1 MLKQLLT
8 ASAVLAMLLAGTT
21 PSFAQT
27 QQKTL
32 LAQTQ
37 PAPAAPVSPDDLQ
50 KFAGA
55 IKLLLEIEQD
65 SRTQIAKAIE
75 GQGFSRERFREIL
88 MAQSN
93 PQAKPSQEISQDEM
107 QKFAE
112 VISQAQK
119 IQEQTQAKQEEAV
132 KSQGLDVDRFNEILA
147 AVRQN
152 PTLKEQV
159 QQMLK

>member
-1 MLKQLLT
+1 MLQKILT
-8 ASAVLAMLLAGTT
+8 ASAVLGLLLTGAV
-21 PSFAQT
+21 PSYAQT
-27 QQKTL
+27 QQRTL
-32 LAQTQ
+32 LAQNQ
-37 PAPAAPVSPDDLQ
+37 PAPAAQVSSDDLQ

-55 IKLLLEIEQD
+55 LKLLLEIEQD
-65 SRTQIAKAIE
+65 SQTKIAEAIKDR
-75 GQGFSRERFREIL
+75 GFSQDRFRAIL
-88 MAQSN
+88 MAQRN
-93 PQAKPSQEISQDEM
+93 PEAKPSPEISQEEM

-132 KSQGLDVDRFNEILA
+132 QSQGLNVDRFNEILA

-159 QQMLK
+159 QQLLK